1 VVAKKASSPG
11 EVDRSNFMLRASS
24 IVQMKKGVQHTRK
37 HTEQVTQNKVKLLF
51 FLPDLFLLIKKSNG
65 NFCNKLSCYKNLYR
79 KRVEARGIIL

>member
-37 HTEQVTQNKVKLLF
+37 HTEQARQNRVKLL
-51 FLPDLFLLIKKSNG
+51 
-65 NFCNKLSCYKNLYR
+65 
-79 KRVEARGIIL
+79 